1 MGRKRNIQLNINS
14 KINISENRISKEEHN
29 KFSDDNL
36 RKKIKYL
43 VLNSTMKYINITIE
57 KIYKGNIG
65 KQYIQKKIINN

>member
-1 MGRKRNIQLNINS
+1 LGRKRNIQLNINS

-29 KFSDDNL
+29 KLSDDNL